1 MKKRRCLESCRVI
14 TIWGDKCS
22 RGPEEAEGP
31 WSLGQALHPKKT
43 VGVREGIL
51 GQGGEEV
58 RESTAMAK
66 DQAAQRGQI

>member
-1 MKKRRCLESCRVI
+1 MISVA
-14 TIWGDKCS
+14 
-22 RGPEEAEGP
+22 EEEEEGP